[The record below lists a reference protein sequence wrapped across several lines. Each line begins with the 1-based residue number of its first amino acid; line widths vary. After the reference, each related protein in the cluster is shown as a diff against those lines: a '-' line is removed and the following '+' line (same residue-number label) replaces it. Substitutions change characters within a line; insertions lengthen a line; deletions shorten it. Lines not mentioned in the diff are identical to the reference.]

1 MTLLVRQLPIE
12 DRGIPIEVYCFTTT
26 TAWAEYEEIQSDLF
40 DHFLAAAT
48 FFELE
53 IYQQP
58 SGSDIELAASRLR

>member
-12 DRGIPIEVYCFTTT
+12 DRGIPIEVYCFTNT

-40 DHFLAAAT
+40 DHLLAAAS

-53 IYQQP
+53 IFQQP
-58 SGSDIELAASRLR
+58 SGSDIELAVSKLK